1 MMDAIKRAIKHNLPE
16 KIIALF
22 LSLIL
27 WLFVMENANPT
38 IERSFTLPI
47 EVAKVGDDYEYNLK
61 MKQIKLTI
69 AAKRIYFAS
78 LSSNKLR
85 ATVDLSESGSSGT
98 FDAPILVEVPTGY
111 EYIKKS
117 ADTVKVTLEPH
128 ISIPVP
134 VEIRERGTLSPH
146 MKILS
151 VQKTDTM
158 LLISGTREMTS
169 KVSKLVGYVD
179 LTGRTEDFEQ
189 EVALIPVDANGRE
202 VTNVKM
208 LAPTTLV
215 KVLTERNIITRRV
228 NIAPDVSEPS
238 LIVTVHPDVVEVT
251 GDEKEIENLKVVK
264 TEKISRQDFSNNN
277 SIFVNLVLPKGV
289 TAVNSVVA
297 VTKK

>member
-1 MMDAIKRAIKHNLPE
+1 MINAIKQVIKHNLPE

-38 IERSFTLPI
+38 IERTFTLPI
-47 EVAKVGDDYEYNLK
+47 EVAKAGDDYEYDLK
-61 MKQIKLTI
+61 TKQVKLTI

-78 LSSNKLR
+78 LSSDKLR

-98 FDAPILVEVPTGY
+98 FDAPILVEVPNGY

-117 ADTVKVTLEPH
+117 ADTVRVTLEPH
-128 ISIPVP
+128 ISMPVP

-151 VQKTDTM
+151 VKKIDTM
-158 LLISGTREMTS
+158 LLISGTSEATA

-189 EVALIPVDANGRE
+189 EVVLIPIDANGRE
-202 VTNVKM
+202 VANVKM
-208 LAPTTLV
+208 LEPTTLV
-215 KVLTERNIITRRV
+215 KVITERNIIKKRV
-228 NIAPDVSEPS
+228 NVVPDVAEPS
-238 LIVTVHPDVVEVT
+238 LVVTTHPDVVEIT
-251 GDEKEIENLKVVK
+251 GEESAIENLKIIK
-264 TEKISRQDFSNNN
+264 TEKISSKDFSNDN
-277 SIFVNLVLPKGV
+277 SISVNLVLPKGV
-289 TAVNSVVA
+289 TAVNPVVV